1 MAPSTR
7 DWMARGGTMAHN
19 VGRLMRALFG
29 MGTPRGR
36 QATGDALFGNLA

>member
-1 MAPSTR
+1 
-7 DWMARGGTMAHN
+7 MAHN